1 MLVCHVSL
9 SVYHFIIA
17 MSCCIS
23 AYKNKISVSHRIK
36 NKQIVISVPSDE
48 LTFGFAK
55 IIMYE

>member
-1 MLVCHVSL
+1 MLVCYVSL
-9 SVYHFIIA
+9 SVYHLIA

-23 AYKNKISVSHRIK
+23 AYENEISVSHRIK
-36 NKQIVISVPSDE
+36 NKQIVISVPSDD

>member
-1 MLVCHVSL
+1 MLACYVSL
-9 SVYHFIIA
+9 SVYHLIA

-23 AYKNKISVSHRIK
+23 AYKNEISVSHRIK
-36 NKQIVISVPSDE
+36 NKQIVISMPSDD